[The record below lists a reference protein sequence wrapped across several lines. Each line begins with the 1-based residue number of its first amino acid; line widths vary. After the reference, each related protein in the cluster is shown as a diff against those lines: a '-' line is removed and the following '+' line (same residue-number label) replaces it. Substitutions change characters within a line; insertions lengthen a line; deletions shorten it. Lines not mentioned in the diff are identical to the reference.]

1 MSQSHAYYV
10 LRVNNQNKM
19 LMKRLFFCCAILL
32 GVMNSCATK
41 PKEKRNAITVTTST
55 AIITQSYNV
64 KGFSGIDI
72 GMIGNVEYV
81 QGDTYNVS
89 ITAPRNT
96 IANTKVSNKNGLL
109 SIHWKEGTK
118 HKDKDECK
126 KTPIIRITSPRM
138 DIIDMYGVN
147 DFKAKNMKGGDM
159 KIDLSGVNSLHIDNL
174 SSESLTLNMRGVVD
188 GKININAK
196 KVKFDGTGVIDITSS
211 VCSDDFKIANSGSG
225 EYKVTFSG
233 KKGRIDNTG
242 NGDIRLKAT
251 RTDLLDIVNSGLGEF
266 NLNFKGGEGR
276 INNTGKGEVKA
287 DLECQR
293 IVVTNAG
300 FGEVTLA
307 GTADDV
313 QIDNQGISHVD
324 SSKLNKY

>member
-1 MSQSHAYYV
+1 
-10 LRVNNQNKM
+10 
-19 LMKRLFFCCAILL
+19 MKRLIFCCAILL
-32 GVMNSCATK
+32 GVMNSCATM
-41 PKEKRNAITVTTST
+41 PREKRNDITVIAST

-64 KGFSGIDI
+64 KGFGGIDI
-72 GMIGNVEYV
+72 GMVGNVEYV
-81 QGDTYNVS
+81 QGDTYSVS
-89 ITAPRNT
+89 ITAPANI
-96 IANTKVSNKNGLL
+96 IASTEVSNKNGLL
-109 SIHWKEGTK
+109 SIHWKKGTK
-118 HKDKDECK
+118 HKDKDKDECK

-138 DIIDMYGVN
+138 DIINMYGVN
-147 DFKAKNMKGGDM
+147 DFKARNMKGGDM

-174 SSESLTLNMRGVVD
+174 SGKSLTLNMSGVVD
-188 GKININAK
+188 GKININAP
-196 KVKFDGTGVIDITSS
+196 KVKFDGTGVIDMKSS
-211 VCSDDFKIANSGSG
+211 VCSDDFTITNSGSG

-276 INNTGKGEVKA
+276 ISNTGNGEVKA
-287 DLECQR
+287 NLECRR
-293 IVVTNAG
+293 IVVTNSG

>member
-1 MSQSHAYYV
+1 
-10 LRVNNQNKM
+10 M
-19 LMKRLFFCCAILL
+19 LMKRLIFCCAILL
-32 GVMNSCATK
+32 GVMNSCATM
-41 PKEKRNAITVTTST
+41 PREKRNDITVIAST

-64 KGFSGIDI
+64 KGFGGIDI
-72 GMIGNVEYV
+72 GMVGNVEYV
-81 QGDTYNVS
+81 QGDTYSVS
-89 ITAPRNT
+89 ITAPANI
-96 IANTKVSNKNGLL
+96 IASTEVSNKNGLL
-109 SIHWKEGTK
+109 SIHWKKGTK
-118 HKDKDECK
+118 HKDKDKDECK

-138 DIIDMYGVN
+138 DIINMYGVN
-147 DFKAKNMKGGDM
+147 DFKARNMKGGDM

-174 SSESLTLNMRGVVD
+174 SGKSLTLNMSGVVD
-188 GKININAK
+188 GKININAP
-196 KVKFDGTGVIDITSS
+196 KVKFDGTGVIDMKSS
-211 VCSDDFKIANSGSG
+211 VCSDDFTITNSGSG

-266 NLNFKGGEGR
+266 NLNFKGGMS
-276 INNTGKGEVKA
+276 NTGNGEVKA
-287 DLECQR
+287 NLECRR
-293 IVVTNAG
+293 IVVTNSG

>member
-1 MSQSHAYYV
+1 
-10 LRVNNQNKM
+10 M
-19 LMKRLFFCCAILL
+19 LMKRLIFCCAILL
-32 GVMNSCATK
+32 GVMNSCATM
-41 PKEKRNAITVTTST
+41 PREKRNDITVIAST

-64 KGFSGIDI
+64 KGFGGIDI
-72 GMIGNVEYV
+72 GMVGNVEYV
-81 QGDTYNVS
+81 QGDTYSVS
-89 ITAPRNT
+89 ITAPANI
-96 IANTKVSNKNGLL
+96 IASTEVSNKHGLL
-109 SIHWKEGTK
+109 SIHWKKGTK
-118 HKDKDECK
+118 HKDKDKDECK

-138 DIIDMYGVN
+138 DIINMYGVN
-147 DFKAKNMKGGDM
+147 DFKARNMKGGDM

-174 SSESLTLNMRGVVD
+174 SGKSLTLNMSGVVD
-188 GKININAK
+188 GKININAP
-196 KVKFDGTGVIDITSS
+196 KVKFDGTGVIDMKSS
-211 VCSDDFKIANSGSG
+211 VCSDDFTITNSGSG

-276 INNTGKGEVKA
+276 ISNTGNGEVKA
-287 DLECQR
+287 NLECRR
-293 IVVTNAG
+293 IVVTNSG

>member
-1 MSQSHAYYV
+1 
-10 LRVNNQNKM
+10 M
-19 LMKRLFFCCAILL
+19 LMKRLIFCCAILL
-32 GVMNSCATK
+32 GAMNSCATK
-41 PKEKRNAITVTTST
+41 PREKHNDITVTAST

-64 KGFSGIDI
+64 KGFGGIDI
-72 GMIGNVEYV
+72 GMVGNVEYV
-81 QGDTYNVS
+81 QSDTYSVS
-89 ITAPRNT
+89 ITAPANI
-96 IANTKVSNKNGLL
+96 IASTEVSNKNGLL
-109 SIHWKEGTK
+109 SIHWKKGTK

-126 KTPIIRITSPRM
+126 KTPIIRVTSPRM
-138 DIIDMYGVN
+138 DIIN
-147 DFKAKNMKGGDM
+147 
-159 KIDLSGVNSLHIDNL
+159 IDLSGVNSLHIDNL
-174 SSESLTLNMRGVVD
+174 SGKSLTLNMSGVVD
-188 GKININAK
+188 GKININAP
-196 KVKFDGTGVIDITSS
+196 KVKFDGTGVIDMKSS
-211 VCSDDFKIANSGSG
+211 VCSDDFTITNSGSG

-276 INNTGKGEVKA
+276 ISNTGNGEVKA
-287 DLECQR
+287 NLECRR
-293 IVVTNAG
+293 IVVTNSG

>member
-1 MSQSHAYYV
+1 
-10 LRVNNQNKM
+10 
-19 LMKRLFFCCAILL
+19 MKRLIFCCAILL
-32 GVMNSCATK
+32 GVMNSCATM
-41 PKEKRNAITVTTST
+41 PREKRNDITVIAST

-64 KGFSGIDI
+64 KGFGGIDI
-72 GMIGNVEYV
+72 GMVGNVEYV
-81 QGDTYNVS
+81 QGDTYSVS
-89 ITAPRNT
+89 ITAPANI
-96 IANTKVSNKNGLL
+96 IASTEVSNKNGLL
-109 SIHWKEGTK
+109 SIHWKKGTK
-118 HKDKDECK
+118 HKDKDKDECK

-138 DIIDMYGVN
+138 DIINMYGVN
-147 DFKAKNMKGGDM
+147 DFKARNMKGGDM

-174 SSESLTLNMRGVVD
+174 SGKSLTLNMSGVVD
-188 GKININAK
+188 GKININAP
-196 KVKFDGTGVIDITSS
+196 KVKFDGTGVIDMKSS
-211 VCSDDFKIANSGSG
+211 VCSDDFAITNSGSG

-276 INNTGKGEVKA
+276 ISNTGNGEVKA
-287 DLECQR
+287 NLECRR
-293 IVVTNAG
+293 IVVTNSG

>member
-1 MSQSHAYYV
+1 
-10 LRVNNQNKM
+10 
-19 LMKRLFFCCAILL
+19 
-32 GVMNSCATK
+32 MNSCATK
-41 PKEKRNAITVTTST
+41 PREKRNDITVTAST
-55 AIITQSYNV
+55 
-64 KGFSGIDI
+64 GIDI
-72 GMIGNVEYV
+72 GMVGNVEYV
-81 QGDTYNVS
+81 QGDTYSVS
-89 ITAPRNT
+89 ITAPANI
-96 IANTKVSNKNGLL
+96 IASTEVSNKNGLL
-109 SIHWKEGTK
+109 SIHWKKGTK

-138 DIIDMYGVN
+138 DIINMYGVN
-147 DFKAKNMKGGDM
+147 DFKARNMKGGDM

-174 SSESLTLNMRGVVD
+174 SGKSLTLNMSGVVD
-188 GKININAK
+188 GKININAP
-196 KVKFDGTGVIDITSS
+196 KVKFDGTGVIDMKSS
-211 VCSDDFKIANSGSG
+211 VCSDDFTITNSGSG

-276 INNTGKGEVKA
+276 ISNTGNGEVKA
-287 DLECQR
+287 NLECRR
-293 IVVTNAG
+293 IVVTNSG

>member
-1 MSQSHAYYV
+1 
-10 LRVNNQNKM
+10 M
-19 LMKRLFFCCAILL
+19 LMKRLIFCCAILL
-32 GVMNSCATK
+32 GAMNSCATK
-41 PKEKRNAITVTTST
+41 PREKRNDITVTAST
-55 AIITQSYNV
+55 AIITQNYNV
-64 KGFSGIDI
+64 KGFGGIDI
-72 GMIGNVEYV
+72 GMVGNVEYV
-81 QGDTYNVS
+81 QGDTYSVS
-89 ITAPRNT
+89 ITAPANI
-96 IANTKVSNKNGLL
+96 IASTEVSNKHGLL
-109 SIHWKEGTK
+109 SIHWKKGTK

-138 DIIDMYGVN
+138 DIINMYGVN
-147 DFKAKNMKGGDM
+147 DFKARNMKGGDM

-174 SSESLTLNMRGVVD
+174 LGKSLTLNMSGVVD
-188 GKININAK
+188 GKININAP
-196 KVKFDGTGVIDITSS
+196 KVKFDGTGVIDMKSS
-211 VCSDDFKIANSGSG
+211 VCSDDFTITNSGSG

-276 INNTGKGEVKA
+276 ISNTGNGEVKA
-287 DLECQR
+287 NLECRR
-293 IVVTNAG
+293 IVVTNSG